1 MPKTGLSH
9 NDKSLST
16 CKDDAFTETFR
27 ISEFHLLL
35 YTMVDTFCYFT
46 FFPHNLER
54 PFSCYCR
61 NSIETVMLSTIVPN
75 KVITNLNL

>member
-9 NDKSLST
+9 NNKSLSE

-35 YTMVDTFCYFT
+35 YTMVDSSYY
-46 FFPHNLER
+46 
-54 PFSCYCR
+54 S
-61 NSIETVMLSTIVPN
+61 LSFH
-75 KVITNLNL
+75 TN